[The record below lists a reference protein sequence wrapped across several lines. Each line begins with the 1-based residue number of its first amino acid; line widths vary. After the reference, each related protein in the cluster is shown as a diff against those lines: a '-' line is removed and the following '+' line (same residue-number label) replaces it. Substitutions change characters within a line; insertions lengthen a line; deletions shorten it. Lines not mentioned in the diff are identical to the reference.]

1 MIMFA
6 WCVED
11 RPASSKVEGCHESH
25 AGGPSQ
31 SARKSVPA
39 MVLALSEQPTPEF
52 EASLAAAAAEAQA
65 AKKCAELLASS
76 SRAVAKAL
84 ASRVDVPHEGLA
96 KFSSMLVRT

>member
-11 RPASSKVEGCHESH
+11 RPASSKVEGCREQ
-25 AGGPSQ
+25 PF
-31 SARKSVPA
+31 ARCTASGRAA